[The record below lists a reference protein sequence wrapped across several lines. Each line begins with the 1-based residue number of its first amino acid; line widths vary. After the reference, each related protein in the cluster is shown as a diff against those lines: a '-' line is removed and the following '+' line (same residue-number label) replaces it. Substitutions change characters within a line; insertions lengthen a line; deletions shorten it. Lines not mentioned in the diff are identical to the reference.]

1 MAARDLDSEYAD
13 RLHRAVRRARD
24 RFVLG
29 TIAAL
34 AGFLLPWFK
43 FGDDIQWWYG
53 GWDLAI
59 YDGPGWTTAVAVGYV
74 ALLLGGSVLLA
85 RGRASGE
92 WVAILALVVLLG
104 TWLAFGYLLA
114 DAVERA
120 RSVYRVIW
128 SPSLLLMVVGQ
139 ATMIWSVMTASLLW
153 SVGNV
158 VTDTVE

>member
-1 MAARDLDSEYAD
+1 MAL
-13 RLHRAVRRARD
+13 
-24 RFVLG
+24 
-29 TIAAL
+29 
-34 AGFLLPWFK
+34 
-43 FGDDIQWWYG
+43 
-53 GWDLAI
+53 
-59 YDGPGWTTAVAVGYV
+59 GYV
-74 ALLLGGSVLLA
+74 LLLLGGSALLT
-85 RGRASGE
+85 RGRAGSE

-120 RSVYRVIW
+120 RSVYRVVW